1 MADRKLLCL
10 DEPDAGLDPENKRKL
25 FETLR
30 KLAHEDGKSIL
41 TIIHDVSDIDLFDK
55 IIIMNKVDNVGR
67 LAFSGTPDEARKY
80 FGAEI
85 KDVYTIMAQN
95 PEKYI
100 FKGDY

>member
-1 MADRKLLCL
+1 
-10 DEPDAGLDPENKRKL
+10 
-25 FETLR
+25 
-30 KLAHEDGKSIL
+30 
-41 TIIHDVSDIDLFDK
+41 
-55 IIIMNKVDNVGR
+55 MNKVDNVGR